1 MVRGSRFTGKLHFK
15 YRADLFENDTGKVIP
30 IKRPR
35 IEVIF
40 RKFSEHA
47 VPGTNPEFRT
57 HALVDSGADIC
68 FIPKTIA
75 NILQLDI
82 DEKSKKS
89 TVGAGG
95 KFTTYRTKMYLE
107 MLYKGQRIDVGTV
120 DVAFTESDPSGV
132 ELERNIL
139 IGRSGLFTKYKIT
152 FNDKQKTIDFKKI
165 D

>member
-1 MVRGSRFTGKLHFK
+1 MK
-15 YRADLFENDTGKVIP
+15 
-30 IKRPR
+30 
-35 IEVIF
+35 
-40 RKFSEHA
+40 
-47 VPGTNPEFRT
+47 NP
-57 HALVDSGADIC
+57 
-68 FIPKTIA
+68 
-75 NILQLDI
+75 
-82 DEKSKKS
+82 KKS

-120 DVAFTESDPSGV
+120 DAAFPESDPSGV

>member
-1 MVRGSRFTGKLHFK
+1 MRGSRFTDKLHFK
-15 YRADLFENDTGKVIP
+15 YRADRFKNDDGKLVS

-47 VPGTNPEFRT
+47 DPKENPEFWT

-68 FIPKTIA
+68 FIPRAIA
-75 NILQLDI
+75 NVLRLEV
-82 DEKSKKS
+82 DEESKKS
-89 TVGAGG
+89 TTGAGG
-95 KFTTYRTKMYLE
+95 KFTTYRLKMYLE
-107 MLYKGQRIDVGTV
+107 ILYKGQRVGIDTV
-120 DVAFTESDPSGV
+120 DVAFPERDPDGV

-139 IGRSGLFTKYKIT
+139 VGRSGLFTKYQIT

-165 D
+165 N